1 MVPVCFGL
9 FVLGKRTWC
18 RSIHEVWMDGW
29 MATVRNGYSLGVVNV
44 VFFVIVYGMYVYGIV

>member
-1 MVPVCFGL
+1 
-9 FVLGKRTWC
+9 
-18 RSIHEVWMDGW
+18 MDGW